1 MNKSKKKTILKI
13 IAAAIIVI
21 AALIIGRVFFL
32 YFQKSAVDEINNNQP
47 NKDMKELASENEHID
62 FNENDGLI
70 YVNNELIVVAKEGIK
85 PDEIEKIAASAGAS
99 VDSTMA
105 SIGIY
110 KFIYSSPLTYEDL
123 EKEIERI
130 KKEPVVE
137 SVDFNIVS
145 LTGEDASEDKEF
157 EKKDSVY
164 PDDDWGGAVW
174 NEDAASGENW
184 GMEAV
189 EAPGAWGYLDQMDKV
204 RIGLIDNLPNTDHP
218 DLEYSSV
225 DCILIDSKTGK
236 TEINTQSVPADSI
249 QHGTHVS
256 GIMSALWNNGEGVS
270 GMMGG
275 KGELYYCETYIN
287 DNGEISKDYDTSYTY
302 LLALKSLIDKD
313 VQVINISQNTSR
325 LVGFA
330 ASRGNENAINY
341 LTRQANL
348 AGTGL
353 ARIIKE
359 RTADEKKDFVICI
372 AAGNSNNTEY
382 YKDDSE
388 PYGYR
393 EKPSAWETVKK
404 CFGWSGEKGNSL
416 ALYNN
421 FLNLI
426 SDNDVQDRIIVVGS
440 TGIDYSK
447 SLSTKTYYSYSNFSC
462 VGSRVD
468 VAAPGEDIYSCLG
481 DGYDEMSGTSMAT
494 PHVSGI
500 AGLVFA
506 CNSELNGAEV
516 KRILCDSTVGRYY
529 YYEGYCGM
537 ANARLAVENALQSTH
552 EPVEKI
558 LKTTEDP
565 ALDLCFVVDTTG
577 SMGDDIENARDNM
590 TRILERLAD
599 KAPEYRVA
607 LIDYR
612 DFPDRTGNSSDYPC
626 RKQLGF
632 TSKNERI
639 IDAINNLDLGFGGDE
654 NETVF
659 SALMEA
665 VKLDWRQE
673 AKKVI
678 IILGDAGPHD
688 PEPETG
694 YTYDDVLT
702 AIFNA
707 NIAIDYE
714 ESDSRVTDSIDSR
727 LINVYSIGAE
737 ANEDVADFFNK
748 LSSET
753 GGSYSDVKHASG
765 VSDAIIDSIDQI
777 EMHKVVSVEL
787 NFGEEFANRKI
798 DLFQGGKYLFTIQ
811 PDESGRFSLES
822 VEPNS
827 YKWRCQDN
835 FSGGTIEV
843 DRPNRLIE
851 IEPANEYWFT
861 PILNVWNN
869 YKAIVIA
876 LYVLAVILLI
886 SIPKAVAVAGGAIKT
901 KTDRSEADKTKYC
914 PYCGKTIHANDKF
927 CGKCGKRLE

>member
-1 MNKSKKKTILKI
+1 
-13 IAAAIIVI
+13 
-21 AALIIGRVFFL
+21 
-32 YFQKSAVDEINNNQP
+32 
-47 NKDMKELASENEHID
+47 
-62 FNENDGLI
+62 
-70 YVNNELIVVAKEGIK
+70 
-85 PDEIEKIAASAGAS
+85 
-99 VDSTMA
+99 
-105 SIGIY
+105 
-110 KFIYSSPLTYEDL
+110 
-123 EKEIERI
+123 
-130 KKEPVVE
+130 
-137 SVDFNIVS
+137 
-145 LTGEDASEDKEF
+145 
-157 EKKDSVY
+157 
-164 PDDDWGGAVW
+164 
-174 NEDAASGENW
+174 
-184 GMEAV
+184 MEAV

-577 SMGDDIENARDNM
+577 SMGDEMLFLQSEFTAITKAVGTEN
-590 TRILERLAD
+590 TR
-599 KAPEYRVA
+599 YSVNF
-607 LIDYR
+607 YR
-612 DFPDRTGNSSDYPC
+612 DKGDEYVTKCSDFTTDIKSLQKTLNSEEAAGGGDYPEAVAEIL
-626 RKQLGF
+626 K
-632 TSKNERI
+632 
-639 IDAINNLDLGFGGDE
+639 
-654 NETVF
+654 ETVF
-659 SALMEA
+659 DGGWKDDS
-665 VKLDWRQE
+665 VKLAFLIFDAPPHSGTE
-673 AKKVI
+673 DTIVKAVEEAAKKGIRIIPIVASDSDRDTELFGRALSITTGGDYVFLTDDSGIGNSHTEPIIGNYEVRKLYDI
-678 IILGDAGPHD
+678 IID
-688 PEPETG
+688 
-694 YTYDDVLT
+694 
-702 AIFNA
+702 I
-707 NIAIDYE
+707 IKDY
-714 ESDSRVTDSIDSR
+714 R
-727 LINVYSIGAE
+727 
-737 ANEDVADFFNK
+737 
-748 LSSET
+748 
-753 GGSYSDVKHASG
+753 
-765 VSDAIIDSIDQI
+765 Q
-777 EMHKVVSVEL
+777 
-787 NFGEEFANRKI
+787 
-798 DLFQGGKYLFTIQ
+798 
-811 PDESGRFSLES
+811 
-822 VEPNS
+822 
-827 YKWRCQDN
+827 
-835 FSGGTIEV
+835 
-843 DRPNRLIE
+843 
-851 IEPANEYWFT
+851 
-861 PILNVWNN
+861 
-869 YKAIVIA
+869 
-876 LYVLAVILLI
+876 
-886 SIPKAVAVAGGAIKT
+886 
-901 KTDRSEADKTKYC
+901 
-914 PYCGKTIHANDKF
+914 
-927 CGKCGKRLE
+927 